1 MALPDY
7 QIKTHGV
14 KQGSICVLNSE
25 KALCVLCKY
34 NA

>member
-14 KQGSICVLNSE
+14 KQGSICVLNNTVFMG
-25 KALCVLCKY
+25 LGCVV
-34 NA
+34 